1 MDGCALQFVNM
12 PVHGSRSNQPS
23 SLGIYCTRV
32 ESPLVQDVLNN
43 IGFERR
49 TKKEE
54 EEKEAKEE
62 PERCNQPGEQVR
74 GGRGNTSRDKSQG
87 VGHGRRALSHIR
99 DHSCTAQHL
108 CLLNV
113 PPSSHQHYHHQDK
126 E

>member
-54 EEKEAKEE
+54 KEAKAE

-74 GGRGNTSRDKSQG
+74 GGRGRVAGCGTW
-87 VGHGRRALSHIR
+87 
-99 DHSCTAQHL
+99 
-108 CLLNV
+108 
-113 PPSSHQHYHHQDK
+113 
-126 E
+126 

>member
-1 MDGCALQFVNM
+1 M
-12 PVHGSRSNQPS
+12 
-23 SLGIYCTRV
+23 
-32 ESPLVQDVLNN
+32 QDVLNN

-49 TKKEE
+49 TKKE

-74 GGRGNTSRDKSQG
+74 GGRGNTSRDEVQG

-113 PPSSHQHYHHQDK
+113 PPSSHQHNHHQDK